1 MQFYSVD
8 DGDGRLTQHDIAFCE
23 VPSVPAPGPDGTLV
37 SAIGYIAIAFQDRDV
52 WLRQLAYLPA
62 SGVNSSVGL
71 SMG

>member
-8 DGDGRLTQHDIAFCE
+8 DGDGRLTHHDIAFCE

-37 SAIGYIAIAFQDRDV
+37 SAIGHIAIAFQDRDA
-52 WLRQLAYLPA
+52 WLRQLAYLQGVA
-62 SGVNSSVGL
+62 SNSSAGL